1 MEEVC
6 RRAYRAIGC
15 RDYGRID
22 LRARDG
28 AFYILDVNPNA
39 DISTDA
45 SLACAAE
52 VAGHSYG
59 QAGSKVVWMAAHR
72 HPIWGRGRTLA

>member
-6 RRAYRAIGC
+6 RNAYRAIGC

-28 AFYILDVNPNA
+28 VYPILDVNPNA
-39 DISTDA
+39 AISIDA

-52 VAGHSYG
+52 VAGHTYG
-59 QAGSKVVWMAAHR
+59 QAGSLVVRMAAHR
-72 HPIWGRGRTLA
+72 HPAWGRDGQPA